1 MRLVLW
7 GQAIAV
13 SLLAIVATAAV
24 NFAVAIFVP
33 VPSTLFDVLVTVVD
47 LVVAIPFVVWYL
59 KKKEVQADIK
69 SGFAFGVLFL
79 GVQFVI
85 GLIFG
90 LVDTWL
96 RLAPPEFSAHPL
108 IMFISIIVLT
118 LITMSGTGAYL
129 SIYTS
134 QHATS

>member
-1 MRLVLW
+1 M
-7 GQAIAV
+7 

-59 KKKEVQADIK
+59 KNKEVQADIK

-96 RLAPPEFSAHPL
+96 RLVPPEYSAHPL
-108 IMFISIIVLT
+108 TMFISIIVLT
-118 LITMSGTGAYL
+118 LITTSGTGAYL